1 MVTEILTDILSKSYK
16 TFYIQSPL
24 LLTYEV
30 MALPIIVLRQANLSR
45 PTYYRTAGIFS
56 VGIICIVVALA
67 RGITIG
73 SRVEVNTPTLPWILI
88 WEMIE
93 GGIGTEPSQCENVR
107 RMEAC

>member
-1 MVTEILTDILSKSYK
+1 
-16 TFYIQSPL
+16 
-24 LLTYEV
+24 

-73 SRVEVNTPTLPWILI
+73 SRVEVDTPTLPWILI

-93 GGIGTEPSQCENVR
+93 GGIGTELSQC
-107 RMEAC
+107 